1 MNATMPAMAGLRA
14 RKKRETAE
22 RIALAAGRL
31 FAERGYD
38 EVSVLDVAATAD
50 VSEQTVYNHFP
61 TKEDLVFD
69 RTARLDAALTEAVRQ
84 RAPGMPAAA
93 AIRPVLREQLARTG
107 RFSAEAQRGGLPRL
121 AADSVALRRG
131 ALERTRLHAESLA
144 DALSPGDR
152 PTPEAAI
159 AGWALAGVLQLMLE
173 ELGAAQ
179 LAGEDTASTATR
191 LGPELDRQLTALEPL
206 G

>member
-1 MNATMPAMAGLRA
+1 MPTNATDVPPASGWKASPTAWPANAPA
-14 RKKRETAE
+14 R
-22 RIALAAGRL
+22 
-31 FAERGYD
+31 
-38 EVSVLDVAATAD
+38 
-50 VSEQTVYNHFP
+50 
-61 TKEDLVFD
+61 
-69 RTARLDAALTEAVRQ
+69 
-84 RAPGMPAAA
+84 
-93 AIRPVLREQLARTG
+93 LARTD